1 MDPLGFPASSRNR
14 DQTLVSPPSKQP
26 FYTGGM
32 ICRIFHRPSKCNP
45 APSRGIAAWRRP
57 VLQSYSLKTVPI
69 TSGSSQY
76 SVALIRSLRYQRV
89 RLSDVAES
97 LTATPVATTMLD
109 SPRAW
114 RMAGT
119 AFVSCFTVYGVMYSF
134 GAFLKPIAAEFSAD
148 RAATSVIFSLTATVY
163 SILGLFAGRISDR
176 LGPRRVLLGGACA
189 LAAGL
194 ILTGSVHSLAAI
206 YVVYGLGVGLGIA
219 CGYVPMLAVVGG
231 WFERYRNAAMGVAVA
246 GIGAGTLAVSPL
258 AALLIDHFGW
268 RAAYRIL
275 GGASGVVMLLC
286 AMVAEAPPRPATN
299 APFRF
304 TSYFRSSAFVRLYIS
319 SLLVSIPVYIP
330 FVYLVGFA
338 ETRGIGEVPAA
349 ALVGF
354 IGAASL
360 IGRLGF
366 GPLANR
372 IGGNLPMYRLNLLIM
387 AASYLIWPF
396 AFSYPTFVLFTIVM
410 GSSYGGMVALSPA
423 VVADLFGV
431 DGLGT
436 TIGALYTSFSISAL
450 TGPPLVGFAIDHGGF
465 MWAAAIAGVT
475 ALGGFAM
482 LFRLS
487 SQRN

>member
-1 MDPLGFPASSRNR
+1 M
-14 DQTLVSPPSKQP
+14 
-26 FYTGGM
+26 
-32 ICRIFHRPSKCNP
+32 
-45 APSRGIAAWRRP
+45 
-57 VLQSYSLKTVPI
+57 
-69 TSGSSQY
+69 
-76 SVALIRSLRYQRV
+76 
-89 RLSDVAES
+89 SDTAES
-97 LTATPVATTMLD
+97 LTASRAAIPVTTPGPD

-114 RMAGT
+114 RMAAT

-134 GAFLKPIAAEFSAD
+134 GAFFKPIAAEFAAD
-148 RAATSVIFSLTATVY
+148 RAATSIIFSLTATVY

-176 LGPRRVLLGGACA
+176 LGPRPVLLGGACA

-194 ILTGSVHSLAAI
+194 FLTASMHSLAAI
-206 YVVYGLGVGLGIA
+206 YVVYGAGVGLGIA

-231 WFERYRNAAMGVAVA
+231 WFERYRSVAIGVAVA
-246 GIGAGTLAVSPL
+246 GIGAGPLAVSPL

-268 RAAYRIL
+268 RAAYRML
-275 GGASGVVMLLC
+275 GSAGGAVLVLC

-304 TSYFRSSAFVRLYIS
+304 ARYFRSGDVLRLYIS

-354 IGAASL
+354 VGAASL

-366 GPLANR
+366 GPLATR
-372 IGGNLPMYRLNLLIM
+372 VGGDLPMYRLSLLIM
-387 AASYLIWPF
+387 AFSYLIWPF
-396 AFSYPTFVLFTIVM
+396 AFSYSTLVLFTIVM
-410 GSSYGGMVALSPA
+410 GSAYGGMVALSPA

-450 TGPPLVGFAIDHGGF
+450 AGPPLVGLAIDHGGY

-482 LFRLS
+482 LFGLGKTSRK
-487 SQRN
+487 

>member
-1 MDPLGFPASSRNR
+1 M
-14 DQTLVSPPSKQP
+14 
-26 FYTGGM
+26 
-32 ICRIFHRPSKCNP
+32 
-45 APSRGIAAWRRP
+45 
-57 VLQSYSLKTVPI
+57 
-69 TSGSSQY
+69 
-76 SVALIRSLRYQRV
+76 
-89 RLSDVAES
+89 SDTAES
-97 LTATPVATTMLD
+97 LTASPAAIPVTTARLD

-114 RMAGT
+114 RMAAT

-134 GAFLKPIAAEFSAD
+134 GAFFKPIAAEFGAD
-148 RAATSVIFSLTATVY
+148 RAATSIIFSLTATVY

-176 LGPRRVLLGGACA
+176 LGPRPVLLGGACA

-194 ILTGSVHSLAAI
+194 FLTASMHSLAAI
-206 YVVYGLGVGLGIA
+206 YVVYGTGVGLGIA

-258 AALLIDHFGW
+258 SALLIDHFGW
-268 RAAYRIL
+268 RAAYRML
-275 GGASGVVMLLC
+275 GGAGGAVMLLC

-304 TSYFRSSAFVRLYIS
+304 ASYFRSGDFVQLYIS

-338 ETRGIGEVPAA
+338 ETRGIDEVPAA

-354 IGAASL
+354 VGAASL

-366 GPLANR
+366 GPLATR
-372 IGGNLPMYRLNLLIM
+372 VGGDLPMYRLSLLIM
-387 AASYLIWPF
+387 AFSYLIWPF
-396 AFSYPTFVLFTIVM
+396 AFSYSTLVLFTIVM
-410 GSSYGGMVALSPA
+410 GSAYGGMVALSPA

-436 TIGALYTSFSISAL
+436 TLGALYTSFSISAL
-450 TGPPLVGFAIDHGGF
+450 AGPPLVGLAIDHGGY
-465 MWAAAIAGVT
+465 MWAAAIAG
-475 ALGGFAM
+475 ASGLGGFAM
-482 LFRLS
+482 LFRLGKIS
-487 SQRN
+487 RNERLLSANTSQAQRSVQ